1 MPGVTRKFFLQT
13 MALLLSLE
21 ASTDL
26 CSVALHERGQL
37 MAIERIHQPRAAAA
51 QLAPAIKK
59 LFDTGNCSRTDLKGV
74 AIASGPGSY
83 TGLRIVSSTAKGICS
98 ALNVPLV
105 AVDTLSVLTA
115 AVASADDVSFY
126 CPALDARRDEIYFQ
140 LLDRSRQPLIATTN
154 HVVVKESFCDYLE
167 QGPILFFG
175 NGAAKTIKILEHPNA
190 RLLEGVEPDAD
201 QLGLLAFEKWKA
213 GKFESLELFEPHY
226 LKEFLIGR
234 KPGIS

>member
-1 MPGVTRKFFLQT
+1 

-21 ASTDL
+21 ASADL
-26 CSVALHERGQL
+26 CSAALHENGQL
-37 MAIERIHQPRAAAA
+37 ISIERIHQPRAAAA

-59 LFDTGNCSRTDLKGV
+59 LFDAENISRADLKGV

-105 AVDTLSVLTA
+105 AVDTLQVLAA
-115 AVASADDVSFY
+115 AVVPDDAISFY

-140 LLDRSRQPLIATTN
+140 LLDRSRRLLIPTTN
-154 HVVVKESFCDYLE
+154 HVVVKDSFRDYLE
-167 QGPILFFG
+167 QGAVLFFG
-175 NGAAKTIKILEHPNA
+175 NGAAKTVKILEHPNA

-201 QLGLLAFEKWKA
+201 HVGLLAFEKWKA
-213 GKFESLELFEPHY
+213 GQFESLELFEPHY

-234 KPGIS
+234 KPAIS